1 LNLFYRKEQVEK
13 MSKKKSGL
21 ISVHG
26 ELWSR
31 DSANFRA
38 IEKKYGNPSGV
49 YALYNGLT
57 PVYFGHGRVSS
68 RLRAH
73 DRSGAKH
80 RYWDHFSWYRVKNE
94 NLLKDLETLL
104 LRMLPVYLHM
114 LNRQRGA
121 FDRSEKAVPGKKH
134 HCELK
139 RPKYGVG
146 KRRGAKNKHR

>member
-1 LNLFYRKEQVEK
+1 
-13 MSKKKSGL
+13 MTKKKPGL
-21 ISVHG
+21 ILMHG
-26 ELWSR
+26 EFWSR
-31 DSANFRA
+31 DSANFSA
-38 IEKKYGNPSGV
+38 IKKKCGNPSGV

-73 DRSGAKH
+73 DRSRSKH
-80 RYWDHFSWYRVKNE
+80 GYWDHFSWYQVKNK
-94 NLLKDLETLL
+94 NFLKDLETLL

-121 FDRSEKAVPGKKH
+121 FDGSQKAAAGKKH
-134 HCELK
+134 DCELK

-146 KRRGAKNKHR
+146 KHRRAKKKHQ